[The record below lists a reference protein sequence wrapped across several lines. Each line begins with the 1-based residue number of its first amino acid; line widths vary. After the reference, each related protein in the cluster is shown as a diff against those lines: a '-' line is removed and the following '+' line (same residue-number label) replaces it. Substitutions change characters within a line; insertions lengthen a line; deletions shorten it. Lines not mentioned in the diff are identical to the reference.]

1 MRRGEVW
8 WASLAPPFGRRP
20 VLLLS
25 RDSAY
30 ERRPLI
36 ILTPISTRGR
46 NLASEVLLGPAD
58 GLPSPCFANLD
69 NIFTNPVDDLDRYLT
84 TLSPEKM
91 HEVEEAIHFVL
102 GLET

>member
-1 MRRGEVW
+1 MW

-20 VLLLS
+20 VILLS

-30 ERRPLI
+30 ERHPFV
-36 ILTPISTRGR
+36 ILTPLTTRRR
-46 NLASEVLLGPAD
+46 NLPSEVSLGTED
-58 GLPSPCFANLD
+58 GLPEPCFANLD
-69 NIFTNPVDDLDRYLT
+69 NILTNPIDDLDRYLT

-91 HEVEEAIHFVL
+91 REVEAAIHFVL